1 MSNAVLDRLL
11 EQRAEQETFI
21 DQLLAKV
28 EEEKRD
34 LVDAE
39 KANLTSV
46 RERIAAIDAQIKPLE
61 EYEAT
66 RAEHRAN
73 APRPNQGTQGGR
85 RMSVDARDVRY
96 PTPGHYMADL
106 VRSKTH
112 YVDQVEQRPDAEAAQ
127 RVAAARET
135 AKRDLQAKGIQTR
148 AAGDVAPGDH
158 ITTDDTPGLLP
169 VTIQGTVEEQL
180 DGARMFLPSIGIKDL
195 SGIPGKTFDR
205 PHITQHVETADQAA
219 EKAELISGELKIDG
233 IPFTK
238 KTHGGWV
245 NVSRQE
251 IDWTS
256 PAAWNIILNDLQAVY
271 AENTD
276 DGSAAGFAA
285 GVTQHVD
292 IATADAGVLDEWVDA
307 LYDAAAMAATA
318 NGTKRASARRLP
330 TTIWASLDMW
340 SMLGKIL
347 TKAAIKENG
356 IKSAG
361 AATPTAFSGSI
372 LDVPRIMAPG
382 LPAGTL
388 IIGRPSQF
396 EYYEQRIG
404 LLSAIEPKVFGMQIA
419 YGGYYAYGFL
429 DKSSFA
435 KITLT
440 A

>member
-1 MSNAVLDRLL
+1 MGNPVLDRLL

-46 RERIAAIDAQIKPLE
+46 RERIAKIDEQIKPLE

-66 RAEHRAN
+66 RAAHRAQ
-73 APRPNQGTQGGR
+73 APRPSQGGQPGNR
-85 RMSVDARDVRY
+85 ISADARDVRY
-96 PTPGHYMADL
+96 ETPGHYMADL
-106 VRSKTH
+106 VRSKVH
-112 YVDQVEQRPDAEAAQ
+112 YVDQVEQRPDPDAAQ
-127 RVAAARET
+127 RVAAARAT
-135 AKRDLQAKGIQTR
+135 ALRDRQSKGFQAR

-158 ITTDDTPGLLP
+158 ITTSDTPGLLP

-180 DGARMFLPSIGIKDL
+180 DGARMFLPTIGIKDL
-195 SGIPGKTFDR
+195 SGIPGKTFER
-205 PHITQHVETADQAA
+205 PHITQHVETGDQAA
-219 EKAELISGELKIDG
+219 EKAELVSGELKIAG
-233 IPFTK
+233 LPFTK

-256 PAAWNIILNDLQAVY
+256 PAAWNIIIGDLQAVY

-276 DGSAAGFAA
+276 DQTAAGFAA

-292 IATADAGVLDEWVDA
+292 IPTANAGTIDEWVDA
-307 LYDAAAMAATA
+307 LYDAAAMAATS

-347 TKAAIKENG
+347 TKAAIKDNSN
-356 IKSAG
+356 KSAG
-361 AATPTAFSGSI
+361 AASPTAFSGSI

-388 IIGRPSQF
+388 IVGRPSQF

-419 YGGYYAYGFL
+419 YGGYYAFGFL
-429 DKSSFA
+429 DASAFA
-435 KITLT
+435 KISLT